1 MLGRKGEAMP
11 CIIEDGVAKL
21 TDRTSFAG
29 SVATADR
36 LVRTM
41 VREAGVGLEAAV
53 GMMTAVPA
61 RIFRLEK
68 KGILQEGYDADI
80 LLFDEDIRVS
90 KVIIGG
96 DLYDEAE
103 HIADQR

>member
-1 MLGRKGEAMP
+1 
-11 CIIEDGVAKL
+11 
-21 TDRTSFAG
+21 
-29 SVATADR
+29 
-36 LVRTM
+36 
-41 VREAGVGLEAAV
+41 
-53 GMMTAVPA
+53 MMTAVPA